1 MADINYEELEDLT
14 LTMEDEDGTT
24 TECELQ
30 FVFEYDGQDYGAF
43 CEAENETG
51 EFYFFSIDGSTN
63 WKGETELEIAP
74 VEDDALL
81 EQLVDVLQQIIDSEM
96 SDIDVEDEDDA
107 EESGLNPKLDKAMT
121 IMGIV
126 ALAVIVIVKK
136 SLCAE
141 TGYRF
146 AI

>member
-43 CEAENETG
+43 CEVENETG
-51 EFYFFSIDGSTN
+51 EFYFFSIDGETN
-63 WKGETELEIAP
+63 AKGETELEIAP

-81 EQLVDVLQQIIDSEM
+81 EQLVDVLQQIIDE
-96 SDIDVEDEDDA
+96 
-107 EESGLNPKLDKAMT
+107 LP
-121 IMGIV
+121 
-126 ALAVIVIVKK
+126 AV
-136 SLCAE
+136 
-141 TGYRF
+141 
-146 AI
+146 

>member
-81 EQLVDVLQQIIDSEM
+81 EQLVDVLISM
-96 SDIDVEDEDDA
+96 SKMRTMLKRMKTTA
-107 EESGLNPKLDKAMT
+107 SGMNLLTKN
-121 IMGIV
+121 
-126 ALAVIVIVKK
+126 
-136 SLCAE
+136 
-141 TGYRF
+141 
-146 AI
+146 

>member
-74 VEDDALL
+74 VED
-81 EQLVDVLQQIIDSEM
+81 
-96 SDIDVEDEDDA
+96 EDDA
-107 EESGLNPKLDKAMT
+107 EEDEDDSVWDEFINKKLED
-121 IMGIV
+121 
-126 ALAVIVIVKK
+126 
-136 SLCAE
+136 
-141 TGYRF
+141 
-146 AI
+146 

>member
-51 EFYFFSIDGSTN
+51 EFYFFSIDGETN
-63 WKGETELEIAP
+63 AKGETELEIAP
-74 VEDDALL
+74 VEDRLL
-81 EQLVDVLQQIIDSEM
+81 IPRCRISM
-96 SDIDVEDEDDA
+96 SKMRMMQKRMKTTA
-107 EESGLNPKLDKAMT
+107 SGMN
-121 IMGIV
+121 
-126 ALAVIVIVKK
+126 
-136 SLCAE
+136 SL
-141 TGYRF
+141 
-146 AI
+146 IKN

>member
-96 SDIDVEDEDDA
+96 
-107 EESGLNPKLDKAMT
+107 
-121 IMGIV
+121 
-126 ALAVIVIVKK
+126 
-136 SLCAE
+136 
-141 TGYRF
+141 GYRF
-146 AI
+146 AIYSLTKGLFLFVCVHFSLTKIKGKFFLETFSPPMTIYL